1 MVTIIVSLLVAS
13 KKATKLTDSKS
24 LTLPEHK
31 IFDICKQI
39 QQRHMNTN
47 FETQIQTS
55 LLSFKIFPSFLF
67 IMLAFLSNSNQN

>member
-24 LTLPEHK
+24 LKLTEYK
-31 IFDICKQI
+31 IFYTCKQI

-47 FETQIQTS
+47 FQTQIQNT
-55 LLSFKIFPSFLF
+55 LLKFKIFPLF
-67 IMLAFLSNSNQN
+67 